1 VANLGVID
9 SKYRF
14 IILAAQRARQ
24 LYAGAKPMIAPL
36 GKKPVRIAQEE
47 VAAGLVEYEL
57 LGDGPLSST
66 KRPKQTSRRHVKRM
80 KSEMGHLE
88 NRFLDSRA

>member
-1 VANLGVID
+1 VAKLGVID

-24 LYAGAKPMIAPL
+24 LYGGAKPMIAAL

-47 VAAGLVEYEL
+47 VAAGLVDYEL
-57 LGDGPLSST
+57 LGDDPIS
-66 KRPKQTSRRHVKRM
+66 KRPKQTSRRQTKRM
-80 KSEMGHLE
+80 KSEVSHFE